1 MISISTSYYQFFSY
15 FEVFDQ
21 SQEEI
26 PTYDEIKIY
35 GDIDDDQMIY
45 FQPVYVDEN
54 QNRVY
59 GFNDQLM
66 TTYQQDLVEKY
77 IERYASFIDT
87 KTSCLF

>member
-1 MISISTSYYQFFSY
+1 
-15 FEVFDQ
+15 
-21 SQEEI
+21 
-26 PTYDEIKIY
+26 
-35 GDIDDDQMIY
+35 MIY

-77 IERYASFIDT
+77 IERYASSIK

>member
-1 MISISTSYYQFFSY
+1 
-15 FEVFDQ
+15 
-21 SQEEI
+21 
-26 PTYDEIKIY
+26 
-35 GDIDDDQMIY
+35 MIY

-87 KTSCLF
+87 KKTSCLF